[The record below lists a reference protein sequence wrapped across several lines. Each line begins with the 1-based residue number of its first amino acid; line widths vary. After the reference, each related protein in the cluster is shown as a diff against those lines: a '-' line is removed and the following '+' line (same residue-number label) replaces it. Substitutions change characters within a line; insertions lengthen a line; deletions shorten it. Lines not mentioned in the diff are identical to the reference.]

1 MDIRRLPLWE
11 GRNATYMSNDILQ
24 VVVED
29 QGAVTLE
36 ISAECPSGG
45 RVNALCLPYFRAT
58 GSGVLSDPNGEWYRM
73 KQTLY
78 QAGGSYF
85 TFPFPSEDHVT
96 SNGTYWTVRK
106 YGTEDRYG
114 GVWLYSEMKS
124 REEGNRYRLEKI
136 DLVIPGQP
144 VVYTAVRITNPSE
157 EPLVANPSLN
167 VMLGPPFFE
176 SGCFFD
182 TNARHFSAYPKTH
195 REVADNRFQSGPVFE
210 DLKHAPLAKGG
221 NADASYVPA
230 PTGTYDYLLGKIP
243 GHVRGGRIL
252 CINPRLQMGFMVFT
266 PRIDGDDS
274 CFPNISLTQNYL
286 GRLDAPWALWDG
298 ATSQVFSAT
307 LGLNWGPSR
316 TRNFVLDAGSSKTI
330 YYADSFF
337 SYDNPRMSL
346 GFYSFEAVDGGFL
359 AKRTKSTFFIPCD
372 HSFDIVRDVS
382 SSLFQASTDAVR
394 L

>member
-24 VVVED
+24 AVIED
-29 QGAVTLE
+29 QGAVMLE
-36 ISAECPSGG
+36 MSAECLSGG
-45 RVNALCLPYFRAT
+45 RVNALCLPYFRAF

-78 QAGGSYF
+78 QAGGGYF
-85 TFPFPSEDHVT
+85 TFPFPSEDHIT

-106 YGTEDRYG
+106 YGTEDAYG

-136 DLVIPGQP
+136 DLIIPQHP
-144 VVYTAVRITNPSE
+144 VVYTAVRITNPSDS
-157 EPLVANPSLN
+157 PLIANPSVN
-167 VMLGPPFFE
+167 VMLGAPFFE

-195 REVADNRFQSGPVFE
+195 REVANNRFVSGPVFE
-210 DLKHAPLAKGG
+210 DLKHAPLVRGG
-221 NADASYVPA
+221 IADASYVPA

-243 GHVRGGRIL
+243 ERSGHGHIL
-252 CINPRLQMGFMVFT
+252 CINPRLQMGFLLFT
-266 PRIDGDDS
+266 LSSCDDCC

-316 TRNFVLDAGSSKTI
+316 TRNFLIEAGSSKLL
-330 YYADSFF
+330 YYAQAFF
-337 SYDNPRMSL
+337 SYENPRMSL
-346 GFYSFEAVDGGFL
+346 GFPSFDAVDGGFL
-359 AKRTKSTFFIPCD
+359 AKRTKSTFFVPCD
-372 HSFDIVRDVS
+372 HSFNVIRSVS
-382 SSLFQASTDAVR
+382 SSLFQTSSDAVR
-394 L
+394 I